1 MKKLLLLSALLI
13 FACSS
18 DDSSNNEDDN
28 SNQTFLERYADI
40 VWESIEEEG
49 IRTSLNLN
57 GFIRKGE
64 ECLIYT
70 WVEENSSNG
79 LTWNLLENNY
89 DSLVVNLEENG
100 LIDFTSVITVSEDGN
115 TITEFISDDE
125 IFNASRTSLS
135 NPCE

>member
-1 MKKLLLLSALLI
+1 MRKLLLLSALLI

-18 DDSSNNEDDN
+18 DESSNNDQN

-70 WVEENSSNG
+70 WGEENSSNG

>member
-1 MKKLLLLSALLI
+1 MKKLFLLSALLI

-18 DDSSNNEDDN
+18 DESSNNDQN

-57 GFIRKGE
+57 GLILKGE

-70 WVEENSSNG
+70 WGEENSSKG